1 MQKKDWIAVGTKL
14 LGIYIAVLALI
25 GAGSAVLNTIV
36 SLIFFPDHPVSVS
49 VGKVVGM
56 ILGKV
61 LLGGLIVPAV
71 QGAVAWL
78 LLKRTCWCLNKA
90 GLGCEPP
97 QM

>member
-1 MQKKDWIAVGTKL
+1 MDKKDWIAVGTKI
-14 LGIYIAVLALI
+14 LGIYIGVLALI

-49 VGKVVGM
+49 TGKVVGM

-61 LLGGLIVPAV
+61 LLSGLIVPAV